1 MSENVGWHA
10 LFIAPSVGA
19 MKRSFALV
27 VVPVPVLVLVLTAC
41 VQSVAVDTVRGLP
54 DGVNVEV
61 DPVDPQPFASWL
73 DDRTRFSVVTYGS
86 SSCAPVP
93 TVLSAVDPTTIAITF
108 VPAKALVCTADL
120 GPTTHV
126 FDTPAATDTEALVT
140 VNVLLDY
147 ETDYEFELELQDL

>member
-1 MSENVGWHA
+1 MIENLGWHA

-19 MKRSFALV
+19 MKRRSTLV
-27 VVPVPVLVLVLTAC
+27 VVPVLVLALTAC

-54 DGVNVEV
+54 DGVDVEF

-73 DDRTRFSVVTYGS
+73 DDRERFSVVTYGS

-93 TVLSAVDPTTIAITF
+93 TSISATDATTIAITF

-140 VNVLLDY
+140 VNVLLDD
-147 ETDYEFELELQDL
+147 ETDYEFELNMQNP